1 MTIQLEERLKDYMKQ
16 KQQKNIVLEPFACR
30 T

>member
-1 MTIQLEERLKDYMKQ
+1 MTIKLEERLKDYMEQ
-16 KQQKNIVLEPFACR
+16 KGQKNIVLEPFACR